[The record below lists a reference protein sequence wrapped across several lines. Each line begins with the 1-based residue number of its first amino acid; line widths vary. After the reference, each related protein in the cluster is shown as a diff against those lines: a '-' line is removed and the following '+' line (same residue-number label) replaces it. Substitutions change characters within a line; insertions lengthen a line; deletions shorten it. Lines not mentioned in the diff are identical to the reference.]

1 MKKCVLFNIDNFH
14 TSIFMK
20 VTTLI
25 LAVACAVGFSSCCCQ
40 SQSAPILHP
49 MPKNCTA
56 PADAATGDV
65 ATQPTEPVKV
75 FDQKGK

>member
-1 MKKCVLFNIDNFH
+1 
-14 TSIFMK
+14 MK

-56 PADAATGDV
+56 PADATTTGDV

>member
-1 MKKCVLFNIDNFH
+1 
-14 TSIFMK
+14 MK

-49 MPKNCTA
+49 MPKNCSFQPEA
-56 PADAATGDV
+56 P
-65 ATQPTEPVKV
+65 QPTAPVKV
-75 FDQKGK
+75 FEDKGK